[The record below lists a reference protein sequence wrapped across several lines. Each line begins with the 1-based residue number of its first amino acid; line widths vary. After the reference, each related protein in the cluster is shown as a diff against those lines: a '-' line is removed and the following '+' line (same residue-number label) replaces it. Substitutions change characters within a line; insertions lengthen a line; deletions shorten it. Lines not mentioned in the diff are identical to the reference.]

1 MQRIGLQPS
10 SDQADA
16 SSKADLGRLSA
27 EATDGNPLGI
37 QDLPPPSPPER
48 LRWLGLFAF
57 VLIALG
63 IAATLTVTTIAK
75 EKKSSLLNAEE
86 KRLQQSVLGRANVLK
101 TWLEG
106 QLSTS
111 KRLTDSHV
119 FRLFIADLTHRD
131 LALPLPRSLRD
142 QQPYFQQLMADFSR
156 QHDLMRATVLR
167 DDGAILMSSPGPALP
182 VVDTLTRLQGLHTDQ
197 KYLLSP
203 IRRLDDQDGRLVVDA
218 SIAFPKAQTEAG
230 ISEASQAFL
239 VLTLP
244 VGQILKRALTNRN
257 IDPDSERITLFQ
269 EHNEAI
275 DQLWMTAEGI
285 KLESSLGAEDSI
297 IGKSIAFGR
306 RDDAP
311 SVYSLGEPVEEFRWT
326 LYHAVDARAALQPVH
341 DFIRVAAV
349 ISLLAVLT
357 LTATFIALWSR
368 HDAKHH
374 RELADVYRAYAKR
387 ADRQRQFLQSVTT
400 SISDWLMVSSSAGE
414 IIYANPAFSNAIRR
428 HGAEVSGRRWD
439 ELVDE
444 TPVALS
450 KGEDFLDV
458 MDCDRFDVV
467 EIGGDRRVVSSIISN
482 LHNDIGA
489 VQGTVRIVRD
499 HTDMMVEKRRRSLS
513 LVQTIDALIQAIE
526 RRDPFLLGH
535 TRRVRTHAIA
545 VGGRLGLSTDDL
557 ANLAL
562 AASLSQIGKIF
573 IPDDILTKP
582 DRHGPE
588 EEKIMRD
595 HILHAVGILERIDFD
610 TPVADVLIQMHE
622 RLDGSGYP
630 HGLTGMEISLSARI
644 LAIADVF
651 CARTAPRS
659 YRDRLSAG
667 KTLYH
672 LANNDHRYDLKVV
685 AALAEIVGQSDEIDG
700 DDDVEETFLDASV
713 WRQRNCDR
721 VHEPA

>member
-10 SDQADA
+10 SDQTDA
-16 SSKADLGRLSA
+16 PPKTDLGRLST

-57 VLIALG
+57 VLIAMG
-63 IAATLTVTTIAK
+63 MAATLTVATIAK
-75 EKKSSLLNAEE
+75 ERKSSLLNAEE
-86 KRLQQSVLGRANVLK
+86 KRLQQSVLGRVNVLK

-111 KRLTDSHV
+111 RRLTDSHV
-119 FRLFIADLTHRD
+119 LRLFITDLTRHD
-131 LALPLPRSLRD
+131 LVLPLPRSLRD

-156 QHDLMRATVLR
+156 QHDLVRATFLR

-182 VVDTLTRLQGLHTDQ
+182 VADTLTRLQGMKTGQEH
-197 KYLLSP
+197 LLSP

-218 SIAFPKAQTEAG
+218 TIAFPKVQAEAE

-244 VGQILKRALTNRN
+244 VGQILTRALTNRN
-257 IDPDSERITLFQ
+257 IDPASERITLFQ

-285 KLESSLGAEDSI
+285 KLESGSRAEGSI
-297 IGKSIAFGR
+297 VGKPIAFGR
-306 RDDAP
+306 RDDIP
-311 SVYSLGEPVEEFRWT
+311 SVYSLGEPVEAFGWT

-368 HDAKHH
+368 QDGKHH
-374 RELADVYRAYAKR
+374 RELADFYHAYAKKT
-387 ADRQRQFLQSVTT
+387 DRQRQFLQSVTT
-400 SISDWLMVSSSAGE
+400 SISDWLTVSSSEGE

-428 HGAEVSGRRWD
+428 RGTEVSGRRWD

-444 TPVALS
+444 TPLAFS
-450 KGEDFLDV
+450 ERDAFLGV
-458 MDCDRFDVV
+458 MDSDAFDIV
-467 EIGGDRRVVSSIISN
+467 EIDGNRRVVSSITSS
-482 LHNDIGA
+482 LHNDDGA

-499 HTDMMVEKRRRSLS
+499 HTDMAVEKTRRSLF
-513 LVQTIDALIQAIE
+513 LVQTIDALIHAIE
-526 RRDPFLLGH
+526 LRDPFLLGH
-535 TRRVRTHAIA
+535 TRHVRTHAIA
-545 VGGRLGLSTDDL
+545 VGRRLGLSTDDL

-582 DRHGPE
+582 DRHDSE
-588 EEKIMRD
+588 EEKVMRD
-595 HILHAVGILERIDFD
+595 HILHAVGILKRIDFD
-610 TPVADVLIQMHE
+610 TPFADILIQMHE
-622 RLDGSGYP
+622 RLDGTGYP
-630 HGLTGMEISLSARI
+630 HGLAGTEICLSARI

-713 WRQRNCDR
+713 WRQRQSDH